1 MEKEELLRTSL
12 NVKKDR
18 FFVCFTALPSG
29 FMTVIGVLG
38 VIQPILLILLP
49 LAIVWFLLF
58 LYIGNRQRYEIVFY
72 EDSFSI
78 VQKDKETNIAF
89 SQIVQITETIEEKPF
104 DTTNYYTILLNEDF
118 NSKELILANK
128 KVQKN
133 ISKLFPN
140 VPIKRRVLL

>member
-12 NVKKDR
+12 NVKKDT

-29 FMTVIGVLG
+29 FMTVIGVFG

-49 LAIVWFLLF
+49 LAIVWFLLL

>member
-12 NVKKDR
+12 NVKKDM

-29 FMTVIGVLG
+29 FMTVIGVFGL
-38 VIQPILLILLP
+38 IQPILLILLP
-49 LAIVWFLLF
+49 LAIVWFLL
-58 LYIGNRQRYEIVFY
+58 LVYIGNRQRYDIVFY

>member
-12 NVKKDR
+12 NVKKDM
-18 FFVCFTALPSG
+18 FFACFTALPSG
-29 FMTVIGVLG
+29 FMTVIGVFGL
-38 VIQPILLILLP
+38 IQPILLILLP
-49 LAIVWFLLF
+49 LAIVWFLL
-58 LYIGNRQRYEIVFY
+58 LVYIGNRQRYDIVFY

-89 SQIVQITETIEEKPF
+89 SQIIQITETIEEKPF